1 MQSRGEDAA
10 LLEDTGWTLDL
21 AFLTD
26 ITGKR
31 NSLNWEL
38 QGKDGAERQRF
49 CINDAQFNV
58 AYYCNVL
65 VDSTG
70 LCYWS
75 PPAIFRSSCSIS
87 VKYFPFDWQDCTLK
101 FIDGEWEIIHRPA
114 KRNTYKHIPMESNKH
129 QDITFYLVIRRKP
142 LFYVVNIII
151 PCVLISFL
159 ASLVYYLPA
168 DSGEKMTLSISVLL
182 AQYLMFIMVVVTVV
196 VLNCVVVLNL
206 HFRTPSTHVMSEWTK
221 QLFLQRLPHI
231 LRMSRPAEAEPY
243 WDGALPRRSRSVGY
257 IASAEEYDSVKSRS
271 ELMFEKQSGRHGLEK
286 DNWSGIARTVDQ
298 LCLFLVTPVMTFG
311 TLIIFL
317 RGICNQPP
325 HLPFKGAPH
334 DSREENP
341 RLL

>member
-1 MQSRGEDAA
+1 
-10 LLEDTGWTLDL
+10 
-21 AFLTD
+21 
-26 ITGKR
+26 
-31 NSLNWEL
+31 
-38 QGKDGAERQRF
+38 
-49 CINDAQFNV
+49 
-58 AYYCNVL
+58 
-65 VDSTG
+65 
-70 LCYWS
+70 
-75 PPAIFRSSCSIS
+75 
-87 VKYFPFDWQDCTLK
+87 
-101 FIDGEWEIIHRPA
+101 
-114 KRNTYKHIPMESNKH
+114 MESNKH

-221 QLFLQRLPHI
+221 Q
-231 LRMSRPAEAEPY
+231 AEPY
-243 WDGALPRRSRSVGY
+243 WDGALPRRSSSVGY

-286 DNWSGIARTVDQ
+286 DNWSGIARTVDR

-311 TLIIFL
+311 TVIIFL

-334 DSREENP
+334 DSRERTHACCKEKVVKNCSKNTTSGGLYP
-341 RLL
+341 NLSVY